1 MVTNETWSKK
11 ENVSHQ
17 QPCAHVIGLLHSVIS
32 FAVLAE
38 TDEDGVDA
46 KLERKRIMYR
56 FLVANFERLCYKMRM
71 YSSEN
76 VHVLF

>member
-1 MVTNETWSKK
+1 MKCCLKK

-46 KLERKRIMYR
+46 KLERKRLDRTTNI
-56 FLVANFERLCYKMRM
+56 V
-71 YSSEN
+71 
-76 VHVLF
+76 